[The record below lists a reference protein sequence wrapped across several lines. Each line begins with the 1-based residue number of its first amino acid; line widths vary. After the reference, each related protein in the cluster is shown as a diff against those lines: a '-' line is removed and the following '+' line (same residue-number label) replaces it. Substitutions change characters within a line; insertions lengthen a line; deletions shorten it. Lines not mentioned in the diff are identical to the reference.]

1 MLPSHPRTSFNIT
14 LHSHLYTISAIEWI
28 SFEVLNIGLPV
39 IDSIAIWPRITAALF
54 QGLAARASG
63 FAIVPIAETAPALQF
78 LYVVMM
84 YIAVSLFSRL
94 CYVAVEATLMLML
107 CRFVC

>member
-1 MLPSHPRTSFNIT
+1 MIFFHTPFPPSS
-14 LHSHLYTISAIEWI
+14 SAIEWI

-39 IDSIAIWPRITAALF
+39 IDSIPVWPRITAALF

-84 YIAVSLFSRL
+84 YIAVSAFFSRFVL
-94 CYVAVEATLMLML
+94 LVGHVVSANAVWNT
-107 CRFVC
+107 C